1 MCNPTNPKPDP
12 MKLRTELEIAP
23 YEWQID
29 HSTKIFSVGSCFAD
43 NVAARLAGGGFR
55 VEANPFGVMFN
66 PASVA
71 DTIERIASGNQ
82 FTESDFCSD
91 GGRHFCYSLHGS
103 FSSSSLPDSLARAN
117 RALGD
122 GHNSLLVADL
132 VIITLGTAWI
142 YEREGRVVAN
152 CHKQPAA
159 QFTRRKMSVEEI
171 VERFCALIDG
181 VLKGKRILFTVSPIR
196 HLKDGLTENSL
207 SKAILR
213 VAIDELCRRYP
224 DRCHYFPAY
233 ELLVDDLRDY
243 RFYAEDML
251 HPSKQAVDYVW
262 RKFAA
267 ATMDGHTLEG
277 VEAAERYGRMVAH
290 RIVDPTSPAT
300 AHFLEN
306 RYREREKLLL
316 RWPGISLPSDE

>member
-1 MCNPTNPKPDP
+1 
-12 MKLRTELEIAP
+12 MKFRTELDIAP
-23 YEWQID
+23 YDWQID
-29 HSTKIFSVGSCFAD
+29 HTTRIFSIGSCFAD
-43 NVAARLAGGGFR
+43 NVAARLSGGGFR

-71 DTIERIASGNQ
+71 ATIERLASGKP
-82 FTESDFCSD
+82 FCESDFCTD
-91 GGRHFCYSLHGS
+91 GTRHFCYSLHGS
-103 FSSSSLPDSLARAN
+103 FSSTSLAESLAKAN
-117 RALGD
+117 RALVVGAEA
-122 GHNSLLVADL
+122 LALADL

-171 VERFCALIDG
+171 VGRFCALIDG
-181 VLKGKRILFTVSPIR
+181 VLKEKRILFTVSPIR
-196 HLKDGLTENSL
+196 HLKDGLAENSL

-267 ATMDGHTLEG
+267 ATMDSHTLEG

-300 AHFLEN
+300 AQFLEN

>member
-1 MCNPTNPKPDP
+1 
-12 MKLRTELEIAP
+12 MKLRTELDVAP

-43 NVAARLAGGGFR
+43 NVATRLSGGGFR

-71 DTIERIASGNQ
+71 DTIERIASGKP
-82 FTESDFCSD
+82 FTEGDFCSD
-91 GGRHFCYSLHGS
+91 GGRYFCYSLHGS
-103 FSSSSLPDSLARAN
+103 FSSSSLSESLGKAN
-117 RALGD
+117 RALGE
-122 GHNSLLVADL
+122 GHASLVAADL

-159 QFTRRKMSVEEI
+159 QFTRSRMSVEGI
-171 VERFCALIDG
+171 FSRFRSLMDG
-181 VLKGKRILFTVSPIR
+181 VLAGKRILFTVSPIR

-207 SKAILR
+207 SKATLR
-213 VAIDELCRRYP
+213 VAIELLRERYP

-251 HPSKQAVDYVW
+251 HPSPQAIDYVW

-267 ATMDGHTLEG
+267 STMDSHTLDG

-290 RIVDPTSPAT
+290 RIVDPHSPAT
-300 AHFLEN
+300 AQFLEN

>member
-1 MCNPTNPKPDP
+1 MQHNKPETDP

-43 NVAARLAGGGFR
+43 NVATRLAGGGFR

-71 DTIERIASGNQ
+71 DTIERVAGGKHFS
-82 FTESDFCSD
+82 ESDFCSD
-91 GGRHFCYSLHGS
+91 GSRYFCYSLHGS
-103 FSSSSLPDSLARAN
+103 FSSSSLPDAISKAN
-117 RALGD
+117 RALD
-122 GHNSLLVADL
+122 EGHDSLLAADI

-142 YEREGRVVAN
+142 YEREGRAVAN
-152 CHKQPAA
+152 CHKQPAS
-159 QFTRRKMSVEEI
+159 QFTRRKMGVEEI
-171 VERFCALIDG
+171 AERISLLMDG
-181 VLKGKRILFTVSPIR
+181 VLRDKRIVFTVSPIR
-196 HLKDGLTENSL
+196 HLKDGLAENSL
-207 SKAILR
+207 SKATLR
-213 VAIDELCRRYP
+213 VAIELLCERYP

-243 RFYAEDML
+243 RFYTEDML
-251 HPSKQAVDYVW
+251 HPSSQAVDYVW

-267 ATMDGHTLEG
+267 ATMDDYTLEG

-290 RIVDPTSPAT
+290 RIVDPNSPAT
-300 AHFLEN
+300 AQFLEN